1 MPEYNFFQ
9 YVLSPAFLITTAFLL
24 IPFGLLGLSVLL
36 TWLENGDKVAALE
49 AEERQRMAELRAA
62 RRARAIARK
71 QRQQSAS

>member
-9 YVLSPAFLITTAFLL
+9 YVLSVQFLIPTAFLL
-24 IPFGLLGLSVLL
+24 IPFALLGLSVLL
-36 TWLENGDKVAALE
+36 TWLENDDKVKALE
-49 AEERQRMAELRAA
+49 VEERQRKAERRAA

>member
-9 YVLSPAFLITTAFLL
+9 YVLSPQFLITTGILL
-24 IPFGLLGLSVLL
+24 IPFALLGWSVLK
-36 TWLENGDKVAALE
+36 TWLDNDVKVAALE